1 MTASEESFKDSQWA
15 LTERIKE
22 LECLYNFSSSIRRN
36 EKINAGAEIL
46 KNCFTKG
53 IRALKINNLKYR
65 YIWNFLSM

>member
-36 EKINAGAEIL
+36 EEIEVIL
-46 KNCFTKG
+46 QDVVDFIPEAMKK
-53 IRALKINNLKYR
+53 LMPELKY
-65 YIWNFLSM
+65 